1 MNKVNCFLKLIISFN
16 ILFLFI
22 LNNNYS
28 TSNDD
33 LDSYRIALP
42 CAGCHSVKKDS
53 SIPSLCGLEEEYI
66 LSDVND
72 FDVCGSYIWNSKGN
86 KAILLDTISLQEWE
100 YVQADGIPGKKI
112 YSISC
117 DKEWVWFSTNKG
129 VAFYNWKR
137 YHNENE

>member
-1 MNKVNCFLKLIISFN
+1 MYKINFFLKLIISIN

-66 LSDVND
+66 LSALVDYKLGVRDNYLMHIIAKGYSD
-72 FDVCGSYIWNSKGN
+72 SELKKLSSYFSS
-86 KAILLDTISLQEWE
+86 T
-100 YVQADGIPGKKI
+100 
-112 YSISC
+112 YSIRSC
-117 DKEWVWFSTNKG
+117 K
-129 VAFYNWKR
+129 
-137 YHNENE
+137 